1 MSDDPLYL
9 ETLPPE
15 VELLPLSADGT
26 LSSSRVPHFG
36 HALLFV
42 SFAGLLLFLSQLILI
57 SLHKTTHDVQASA
70 QLLMQPKRQLASMAV
85 TYILTLAS
93 CFLAFPIFWGR
104 GFLAGIDWDGAKA
117 LRLGIRLI
125 SLGLCVGWSV
135 QALSGLVPV
144 PKSIPMDNF
153 FRTPSDVWI
162 VTFFGTLLAPIF
174 EEITFR
180 GFLLPAFA
188 IAFDWLGAMLRY
200 LLAFSR
206 ARFRGEEPPLHIA
219 TFREP
224 ASAGLS
230 TDTGNLFF
238 RSKIAI
244 ITASIVTSVFFA
256 LIHADQLAHAWGAV
270 AILFGVSLVLT
281 LIRVQTRSVA
291 CSALVHAS
299 YNFSVF
305 LTVFLATGGYR
316 HLEKLSH

>member
-9 ETLPPE
+9 ESPPAE
-15 VELLPLSADGT
+15 DELLGLSPART
-26 LSSSRVPHFG
+26 LARSRVPHLG

-57 SLHKTTHDVQASA
+57 STAKTTHDLHASA
-70 QLLMQPKRQLASMAV
+70 QMLLQPKRQLASMAI
-85 TYILTLAS
+85 TYVLTLAS
-93 CFLAFPIFWGR
+93 CFLVFPIFWGR
-104 GFLAGIDWDGAKA
+104 GFLAGIDWDGSKA

-153 FRTPSDVWI
+153 FRTSSDVWI
-162 VTFFGTLLAPIF
+162 VTFFGTLLAPLF

-180 GFLLPAFA
+180 GFLLPAFS
-188 IAFDWLGAMLRY
+188 IAFDWLAAMLRY
-200 LLAFSR
+200 VVRFSQ
-206 ARFRGEEPPLHIA
+206 ARFRGEEPPMQM
-219 TFREP
+219 TMFREP
-224 ASAGLS
+224 ALALARAG
-230 TDTGNLFF
+230 TGNLFF
-238 RSKIAI
+238 RSKTAVLS
-244 ITASIVTSVFFA
+244 ASIVTSMLFA

-291 CSALVHAS
+291 CSTLVHAS

-305 LTVFLATGGYR
+305 VTVFLATGGYR